1 MKGYLLIFIYC
12 TLASLTGF
20 ADGWELVKDKNGLKI
35 YLRPTEGS
43 PYKTYKGEAVLTMKM
58 EDLYGVLIDV
68 GNYDKWVYECS
79 ESRLLSKVD
88 HREYTYYS
96 VMHLPF
102 PFDNRDMTTTMKV
115 SNSNDTIYLATKLKK
130 PDTPQPK
137 GIVGITAYD
146 ELTTLIRIDDRHVR
160 MIMVGYFEP
169 GGSLPAWLMNMFLSE
184 GPYESIMKIKELFET
199 K

>member
-1 MKGYLLIFIYC
+1 MKGYLILFYC
-12 TLASLTGF
+12 TLVSLTGF

-43 PYKTYKGEAVLTMKM
+43 PYKTYKGEAVLTIKM
-58 EDLYGVLIDV
+58 EDLYKVLIDV
-68 GNYDKWVYECS
+68 GNYSKWVYECS

-88 HREYTYYS
+88 NSEYTYYS
-96 VMHLPF
+96 LMHLPF

-115 SNSNDTIYLATKLKK
+115 SFSSDTIYLATKLKK
-130 PDTPQPK
+130 TGQVQPR
-137 GIVGITAYD
+137 GLVAIAAYD

-160 MIMVGYFEP
+160 MIMEGYFEP

-184 GPYESIMKIKELFET
+184 GPYESIMKIKELFEP
-199 K
+199 